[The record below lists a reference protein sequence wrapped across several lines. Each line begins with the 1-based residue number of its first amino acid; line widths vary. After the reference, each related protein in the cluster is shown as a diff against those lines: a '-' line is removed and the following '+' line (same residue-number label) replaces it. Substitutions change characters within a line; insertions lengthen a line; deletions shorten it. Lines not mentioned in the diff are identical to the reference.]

1 MGAPR
6 RKVRLHPEA
15 HRDLAAGRDFY
26 GESSPETAERFL
38 LEVDAALALIQEAP
52 ERWAMYRL
60 GMRRFVMP
68 SFPYSIVYRP
78 AASTI
83 DVHAVA
89 HAKRRPLYWRNRKF

>member
-6 RKVRLHPEA
+6 QKLRLHPEA
-15 HRDLAAGRDFY
+15 LWDLAAGRDFY

-52 ERWAMYRL
+52 ERWATYRL

-78 AASTI
+78 AASII
-83 DVHAVA
+83 DVYAVA
-89 HAKRRPLYWRNRKF
+89 HAKRRPLYWRNRTF